1 MKLLLIEDDIQLST
15 ILKERLEGQCFAVD
29 AVYDGEKGL
38 YTAKINDYDCIIT
51 DYLLPKID
59 GRALVEE
66 LRAVGNITPIL
77 MLTVRN
83 EMPSKV
89 ELLNLGVDDYM
100 TKPYAFDELLARVNA
115 LLRRPKAYSEQTL
128 QIDDLILNSG
138 KHECKRG
145 DEVIYLTRKEMMLL
159 EYMMRNPG
167 VVLTRSMIME
177 HVWDSDIDPFSNTIE
192 THVMSLRKKVDS
204 FKDKKKLITTI
215 PGRGYK
221 IG

>member
-1 MKLLLIEDDIQLST
+1 MKILLIEDDLHLAKT
-15 ILKERLEGQCFAVD
+15 LKDRLEGQCFAVD
-29 AVYDGEKGL
+29 MVHDGEKGL

-66 LRAVGNITPIL
+66 LRAVGNITPIM
-77 MLTVRN
+77 MLTVRS
-83 EMPSKV
+83 ELPSKV
-89 ELLNLGVDDYM
+89 ELLNLGVDDYL
-100 TKPYAFDELLARVNA
+100 TKPYSFDELLARVNA

-128 QIDDLILNSG
+128 QSEDLVLNSS

-145 DEVIYLTRKEMMLL
+145 DVDIYLTRKEMMLL

-167 VVLTRSMIME
+167 AVLTRSMIME

-192 THVMSLRKKVDS
+192 THIMSLRKKVDS
-204 FKDKKKLITTI
+204 
-215 PGRGYK
+215 
-221 IG
+221 